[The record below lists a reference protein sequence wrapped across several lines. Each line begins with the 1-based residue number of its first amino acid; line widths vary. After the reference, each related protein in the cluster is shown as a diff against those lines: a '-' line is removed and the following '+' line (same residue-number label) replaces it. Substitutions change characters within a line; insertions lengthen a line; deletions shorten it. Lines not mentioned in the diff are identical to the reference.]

1 MDRAVLVQDDDDKAD
16 LYLYLAKDDANVD
29 AGLGLAEKKS
39 NIGFSAG
46 GWGQLASLGVSNTG
60 SLQIKSGN
68 DAIGRDRWSQVRTVI
83 YRDKRFLIA
92 GITYSERD
100 TLDPKAGGA
109 CDINLLS
116 GKGLRNG
123 KPVETKLTPIPL
135 SDWSDEKLPQA
146 CQF

>member
-1 MDRAVLVQDDDDKAD
+1 KAD
-16 LYLYLAKDDANVD
+16 LYLYLAKDDANAD
-29 AGLGLAEKKS
+29 AGLSLAEKKS
-39 NIGFSAG
+39 NIAFSAG
-46 GWGQLASLGVSNTG
+46 SVSGQLASLGVSNTG
-60 SLQIKSGN
+60 SMQIKSGN
-68 DAIGRDRWSQVRTVI
+68 DAIGRDRWSQVLTVI

-100 TLDPKAGGA
+100 TLDPEAGGA